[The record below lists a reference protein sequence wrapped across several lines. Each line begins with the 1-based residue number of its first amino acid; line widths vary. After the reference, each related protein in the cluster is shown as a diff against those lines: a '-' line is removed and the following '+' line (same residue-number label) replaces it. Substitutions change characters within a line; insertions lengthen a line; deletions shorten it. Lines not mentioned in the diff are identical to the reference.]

1 MTRTPKNPAAE
12 VTPVPHR
19 RVARTVPGEP
29 AVAPGPPRGTAAG
42 GKTSTQPQERAAA
55 GTTAPAP
62 VTGDADPAAGDRL
75 PASPGRGRT
84 QTPAGRTFTIAL
96 PAGLKLLSL
105 NDRLHY
111 GQRYRRSQDIKKAAC
126 VMALKAKVPRL
137 ERVSVVV
144 EYQPRDRRERDAD
157 NISPS
162 GKAALDGIVAAKVL
176 ADDSKTYVTGVRCT
190 IGEPYPLGRLV
201 IHLTEVTA

>member
-1 MTRTPKNPAAE
+1 M
-12 VTPVPHR
+12 
-19 RVARTVPGEP
+19 
-29 AVAPGPPRGTAAG
+29 
-42 GKTSTQPQERAAA
+42 
-55 GTTAPAP
+55 
-62 VTGDADPAAGDRL
+62 

-176 ADDSKTYVTGVRCT
+176 ADDSKTYVTGVRCI

>member
-84 QTPAGRTFTIAL
+84 QTPAGRAELGSAL
-96 PAGLKLLSL
+96 PAGTTGLRGKEARDAIKRAQSDW
-105 NDRLHY
+105 NAAK
-111 GQRYRRSQDIKKAAC
+111 RRGRFRRAPKRTGPGMI
-126 VMALKAKVPRL
+126 
-137 ERVSVVV
+137 
-144 EYQPRDRRERDAD
+144 RREPPETPD
-157 NISPS
+157 
-162 GKAALDGIVAAKVL
+162 GAA
-176 ADDSKTYVTGVRCT
+176 
-190 IGEPYPLGRLV
+190 
-201 IHLTEVTA
+201 